1 MQRKARIQIP
11 RRPWKTFLH
20 RQERAGEQKRASNR
34 GKDRIMQ
41 QYTMGQAIN
50 QALREEMKRD
60 MNVFIA
66 GEGVGVSIHDNP
78 MLPTAGLLDAFGP
91 KRVRDTPVSEAAIA
105 GLAVGAAE
113 AGLRPVVEIM
123 FNPFF
128 TLASDMIVNHAAK
141 LRYLSGGKSSFPM
154 VVRIKSGAGFGA
166 GCQHS
171 HNLEAWAAHIPGLKV
186 IMPSSPGDAK
196 GLLKSAIR
204 DDNPVVFFE
213 DMMLYFMPGP
223 VPEGEYLI
231 PIGKADVKREGKDVT
246 VVTWSRMVGV
256 ALNAAAQLGEEGI
269 EAEIVDLRTLTPL
282 DKDAVL
288 ASVRK
293 TGRLVVLHEATR
305 TGGFAGEI
313 SAVVMEEAFDSLKA
327 PLRRVTGPDIPVPA
341 SPPLER
347 FYLPS
352 EESLI
357 TAIREIL

>member
-1 MQRKARIQIP
+1 MPQ
-11 RRPWKTFLH
+11 
-20 RQERAGEQKRASNR
+20 
-34 GKDRIMQ
+34 M
-41 QYTMGQAIN
+41 TMGQALN
-50 QALREEMKRD
+50 QALREEMTRD
-60 MNVFIA
+60 DAVFIA

-78 MLPTAGLLDAFGP
+78 MLPTAGLLRDFGP
-91 KRVRDTPVSEAAIA
+91 RRVRDTPVSEAAIA

-141 LRYLSGGKSSFPM
+141 LRYLSGGKSTFPL

-171 HNLEAWAAHIPGLKV
+171 HNLEAWAAHCPGLKV
-186 IMPSSPGDAK
+186 VMPATAADAK

-204 DDNPVVFFE
+204 DPNPVVFFE
-213 DMMLYFMPGP
+213 DMMLYFAPGP
-223 VPEGEYLI
+223 VPEGEHLV
-231 PIGKADVKREGKDVT
+231 PIGRAEVKRPGTDVT
-246 VVTWSRMVGV
+246 VVTWSRMLGV
-256 ALNAAAQLGEEGI
+256 AFKTAEQLAAEGI
-269 EAEIVDLRTLTPL
+269 ETEIVDLRTLAPL
-282 DKDAVL
+282 DKETVL

-305 TGGFAGEI
+305 TGGFAGEVA
-313 SAVVMEEAFDSLKA
+313 AVVMEEAFGSLKA

-347 FYLPS
+347 FYIPDA
-352 EESLI
+352 EQVV
-357 TAIREIL
+357 TAVKDIM